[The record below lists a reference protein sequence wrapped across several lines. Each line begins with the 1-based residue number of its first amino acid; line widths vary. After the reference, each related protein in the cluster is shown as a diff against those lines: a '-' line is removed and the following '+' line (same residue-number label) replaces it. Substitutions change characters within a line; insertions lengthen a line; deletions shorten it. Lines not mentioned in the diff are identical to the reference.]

1 MGQKINPYG
10 FRLGV
15 TTEWKSRWFSERQ
28 YKEYLTEDW
37 KIRAF
42 INDSLPD
49 AAISRVEVE
58 RKRGETLKVDIHT
71 ARPGIV
77 IGRKGAK
84 ADELRAGLTKLTG
97 NLKVQLNIVEI
108 KSPELDAALIAQ
120 GVADQLVGRIAFRR
134 AMKRAVQNAQKAGAL
149 GIRVQCSG
157 RLGGAEMS
165 RTEWYREGRVPLH
178 TLRADID
185 YGFREGRTSSGR
197 VGVKVWIY
205 RGDILPYKP
214 QTEDKIVREAAMAVG
229 ETSGAPGARKVV
241 SSSGRRKAEEAAEA
255 AASPL
260 VKEADPEL
268 EKLLD
273 EEEEIARRTHEG
285 HETPHFRGQD

>member
-10 FRLGV
+10 FRLGI
-15 TTEWKSRWFSERQ
+15 TTDWKSRWFSERN

-37 KIRAF
+37 KIRAY
-42 INDSLPD
+42 IMESLPD
-49 AAISRVEVE
+49 AAISRIEVE

-84 ADELRAGLTKLTG
+84 ADELRSGLTKLTG

-185 YGFREGRTSSGR
+185 YGFREARTASGR

-214 QTEDKIVREAAMAVG
+214 VADDKIVREAAMAVG

-241 SSSGRRKAEEAAEA
+241 SSSGRRKAEEASELA
-255 AASPL
+255 ATPL
-260 VKEADPEL
+260 IKEADPEL

-273 EEEEIARRTHEG
+273 EEEEIARRTHDG
-285 HETPHFRGQD
+285 HETPHFRAQD

>member
-10 FRLGV
+10 FRLGI
-15 TTEWKSRWFSERQ
+15 TTDWKSRWFSERD

-37 KIRAF
+37 KIRRA
-42 INDSLPD
+42 IMTKLES
-49 AAISRVEVE
+49 AAISRIEIE
-58 RKRGETLKVDIHT
+58 RTRDKVRVDIHT

-77 IGRKGAK
+77 IGRRGAQ
-84 ADELRAGLTKLTG
+84 ADELRSLLTEITG
-97 NLKVQLNIVEI
+97 NPKVQLNIVEI
-108 KSPELDAALIAQ
+108 KSAELDAALIAQ
-120 GVADQLVGRIAFRR
+120 GVADQLINRIAFRR

-185 YGFREGRTSSGR
+185 YGFREAKTSSGR

-205 RGDILPYKP
+205 KGDILPYKP
-214 QTEDKIVREAAMAVG
+214 QNDDKIIREAAMAVG
-229 ETSGAPGARKVV
+229 ETSGSGAPRKVV
-241 SSSGRRKAEEAAEA
+241 SSAGRRKADDVVEVETA
-255 AASPL
+255 PL
-260 VKEADPEL
+260 LKEADPEF

-273 EEEEIARRTHEG
+273 EEEQIARRTNAG
-285 HETPHFRGQD
+285 HEAPHFRGED

>member
-15 TTEWKSRWFSERQ
+15 TTDWKSRWFSERD

-37 KIRAF
+37 KIRRA
-42 INDSLPD
+42 IMTKLES
-49 AAISRVEVE
+49 AAISRIEIE
-58 RKRGETLKVDIHT
+58 RTRDKVRVDIHT

-77 IGRKGAK
+77 IGRRGAQ
-84 ADELRAGLTKLTG
+84 ADELRALLTQITG
-97 NLKVQLNIVEI
+97 NPKVQLNIVEI

-120 GVADQLVGRIAFRR
+120 GVADQLVNRIAFRR

-185 YGFREGRTSSGR
+185 YGQAEARTTFGRI
-197 VGVKVWIY
+197 GVKVWIY
-205 RGDILPYKP
+205 KGEIPVEKKR
-214 QTEDKIVREAAMAVG
+214 REAA
-229 ETSGAPGARKVV
+229 
-241 SSSGRRKAEEAAEA
+241 A
-255 AASPL
+255 AATAS
-260 VKEADPEL
+260 A
-268 EKLLD
+268 
-273 EEEEIARRTHEG
+273 AAG
-285 HETPHFRGQD
+285 AAQGG

>member
-15 TTEWKSRWFSERQ
+15 TTDWKSRWFSERQ

-37 KIRAF
+37 KIRDF
-42 INDSLPD
+42 IMTSLGD
-49 AAISRVEVE
+49 AAISRIEVE

-84 ADELRAGLTKLTG
+84 ADEIRAGLTKLTG
-97 NLKVQLNIVEI
+97 NNKVQLNIVEI

-185 YGFREGRTSSGR
+185 YGFREARTSSGR

-214 QTEDKIVREAAMAVG
+214 QTDDRIVREAAMAVG
-229 ETSGAPGARKVV
+229 ETSGAVGKRVV

-255 AASPL
+255 AATPL

-273 EEEEIARRTHEG
+273 EEEEIVRRTHEG

>member
-15 TTEWKSRWFSERQ
+15 TTDWKSRWFSERQ

-37 KIRAF
+37 KIRDY
-42 INDSLPD
+42 ISTSLAD
-49 AAISRVEVE
+49 AAISRIEVE

-84 ADELRAGLTKLTG
+84 ADEIRAGLTKLTG
-97 NLKVQLNIVEI
+97 NNKVQLNIVEI

-185 YGFREGRTSSGR
+185 YGFREARTSSGR

-214 QTEDKIVREAAMAVG
+214 QTDDKIVREAAMAVG
-229 ETSGAPGARKVV
+229 ETSGAVGKRVV
-241 SSSGRRKAEEAAEA
+241 SSSGRRKAEEANEA
-255 AASPL
+255 AATPL

-273 EEEEIARRTHEG
+273 EEEEIVRRTHEG

>member
-15 TTEWKSRWFSERQ
+15 TTDWKSRWFSERQ

-37 KIRAF
+37 KIREY
-42 INDSLPD
+42 IMTTLGD
-49 AAISRVEVE
+49 AAISRIEVE

-84 ADELRAGLTKLTG
+84 ADEIRAGLTKLTG
-97 NLKVQLNIVEI
+97 NNKVQLNIVEI

-185 YGFREGRTSSGR
+185 YGFREARTSSGR

-214 QTEDKIVREAAMAVG
+214 QTDDKIVREAAMAVG
-229 ETSGAPGARKVV
+229 ETSGAAGKRVV
-241 SSSGRRKAEEAAEA
+241 SSSGRRKADEGEATA
-255 AASPL
+255 APL
-260 VKEADPEL
+260 LKEADPEL

-285 HETPHFRGQD
+285 HEAPHFRGED